1 MLWSA
6 NISLLVVPVS
16 LTKPQSWQDRV
27 VLLEL
32 TVTNLFPYNLALQAG
47 VPISTSENA
56 LS

>member
-6 NISLLVVPVS
+6 NISLLVAPVS